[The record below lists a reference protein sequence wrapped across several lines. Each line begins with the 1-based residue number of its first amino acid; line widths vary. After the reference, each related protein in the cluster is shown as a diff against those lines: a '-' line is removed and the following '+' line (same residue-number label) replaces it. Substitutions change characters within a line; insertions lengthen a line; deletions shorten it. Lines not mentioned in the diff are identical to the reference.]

1 MQRTD
6 LIDTD
11 GENKA
16 IRSFLRFCLNPSI
29 SIGEM
34 RDNMAMSGWEGC
46 WPDSIGAADWNSTLT
61 KFETQAW
68 LRHLFSLEAQFA
80 PAMADLVVR
89 ADALPDYARDQAAA
103 GMGIAARDMDAVDA
117 RWEREHQ
124 ALIGNPAIKVVGRL
138 ARAAPASPLLQD
150 RVLDAAAAAVE
161 ASAVVW
167 TGFARND
174 ARTCIRA
181 ALEAAGMLPAPT
193 ALQPIPVQLDCP
205 ECGVAH
211 VDEGEWATR
220 LHKTHQCQACKHEWR
235 PYEYP
240 TVGVADKVDTD
251 RIEAICRAFVE
262 GIGHGIERDGENSA
276 HEDPALAAAYILGYD
291 LAANPGTLI
300 GALAEDRRLV
310 DWLGKN
316 FSAGALD
323 DFDQLTIKNSLKWE
337 FLAPKGVAINI
348 REVLRAALAR
358 DEGTPA

>member
-16 IRSFLRFCLNPSI
+16 IRSFLRFYLNPGI
-29 SIGEM
+29 SIGQM
-34 RDNMAMSGWEGC
+34 RDNMAMSGWEDC
-46 WPDSIGAADWNSTLT
+46 WPDSLAAADWNSTLT
-61 KFETQAW
+61 KAEAQAW

-80 PAMADLVVR
+80 PVVVDIEVR
-89 ADALPDYARDQAAA
+89 ADALPDYAHDQAGA
-103 GMGIAARDMDAVDA
+103 GTGGSEVDA

-138 ARAAPASPLLQD
+138 TRAAPASPLLLD
-150 RVLDAAAAAVE
+150 RVLDVAAAAVE
-161 ASAVVW
+161 ASADVW

-181 ALEAAGMLPAPT
+181 ALEAVGVLPAPT
-193 ALQPIPVQLDCP
+193 ALQPIPVQLNCP

-211 VDEGEWATR
+211 VDEGPWATR

-235 PYEYP
+235 PYDYP
-240 TVGVADKVDTD
+240 TVGVADKADTD
-251 RIEAICRAFVE
+251 RIEAISRAFVE
-262 GIGHGIERDGENSA
+262 GIGRGVERDGENSA

-291 LAANPGTLI
+291 MAANPGTLV
-300 GALAEDRRLV
+300 GALAEDRHLV
-310 DWLGKN
+310 EWLGKN
-316 FSAGALD
+316 FCVGTLD
-323 DFDQLTIKNSLKWE
+323 DFDQMTIKNSVKWE
-337 FLAPKGVAINI
+337 FLAPKGVSGDI